1 MEKSQGIRN
10 RNPKMISMQQIH
22 KAINLHKGKF
32 ECYETKQKQT
42 KKYLSKENKLIQKND
57 MIKNMKSKFLLL
69 VEKR

>member
-42 KKYLSKENKLIQKND
+42 NKKIP
-57 MIKNMKSKFLLL
+57 F
-69 VEKR
+69 KRK